1 MATPLFKFR
10 LSDEERD
17 VWQGMADECDM
28 NLSEWI
34 RDCCNSRIHS
44 AIVEGVKECLPVAK
58 PASEPHPVSY
68 PPMPSKKLDYTGEHA
83 IMFHKQQYEYVD
95 EQGRKLWTTTPP
107 F

>member
-10 LSDEERD
+10 LSDEEREI
-17 VWQGMADECDM
+17 WQGVADECDM

-34 RDCCNSRIHS
+34 RDCCNRRIHVS
-44 AIVEGVKECLPVAK
+44 MVEAVQECLPVAK
-58 PASEPHPVSY
+58 PAPSPV
-68 PPMPSKKLDYTGEHA
+68 PVPTMPNKKLDYTGEHA

>member
-1 MATPLFKFR
+1 MAKGEKVEIRMTAEEKAELYGRAEELDMRPTEYVRMLLFDPPK
-10 LSDEERD
+10 
-17 VWQGMADECDM
+17 
-28 NLSEWI
+28 
-34 RDCCNSRIHS
+34 S
-44 AIVEGVKECLPVAK
+44 AAPSAVVKPIAPPPV
-58 PASEPHPVSY
+58 PY

>member
-10 LSDEERD
+10 LSDEEREI
-17 VWQGMADECDM
+17 WQGVAGECDM

-44 AIVEGVKECLPVAK
+44 AVVEAARECLPVAK
-58 PASEPHPVSY
+58 PAPPPV
-68 PPMPSKKLDYTGEHA
+68 PPMPSKDLDYTGEHA